1 MYLKEIRTSGFKS
14 FADKIT
20 INLTSGISGIVG
32 PNGSGKSNIVD
43 AIRWVLGEQ
52 SVKQLRGEGA
62 MSDVIFSGSKSRKA
76 ANLASVTLVFDNT
89 DKYLPIDYS
98 EVQIKRC
105 IYKTG
110 ENEYYLNN
118 EKCRLKDIQDLLV
131 DTGVNKES
139 FNIISQGDIGA
150 ILSNK
155 PEDRRII
162 FESAANVLKYRK
174 RKDEALRKLDRTHDN
189 MTRINDIILEI
200 ESNLKPLEKQSDNAK
215 KYLENKEKL
224 DSIEVSLI
232 VSEVESMNTEYQEN
246 KLKVSN
252 LTNELTLMET
262 DNSTFLANSEKLKL
276 EQTKNNEELFEMQN
290 KLNAI
295 TKEAEELKGKKN
307 LITERQ
313 KYNASDT
320 KVHDNL
326 VNIKENILRK
336 ENEIFASNNNI
347 SMIKK
352 KLDEINLT
360 YDDIIFKFN
369 KLKEVHDALENDML
383 TQNRLENETKYK
395 IEMLKTSIENNSS
408 LPYAVKCVLDNPKLT
423 GIHGTIASLI
433 EVDDLYA
440 TAISTALASASSYI
454 VTTDELAAK
463 DAVNYLKINKFGRAT
478 FFPINIIKEGYIDNE
493 TLKQL
498 RLENDFIDV
507 ASNLVRYESTYDRI
521 IKNRLGT
528 TIIVKDLDSANSI
541 ARKISYR
548 YKVVSLDGELVHTG
562 GAITGGVIK
571 NQTNIIT
578 QKHDLNY
585 NCELLRKLQ
594 EKRKEKEEKIN
605 IEDNKYKVYDNLKN
619 KTLDEKTKLEAS
631 YNYELLKK
639 SSLEKELDNLKEEVN
654 NIKGLIN
661 NTLSKE
667 EEKIVEEFYE
677 KERQRQSL
685 ELNVNNIKAI
695 INSNN
700 ETIEDMEKESR
711 LNNSLYYKKKDE
723 LKDLEIKVN
732 RLDVMLDNLLNTLT
746 EDYSITYEKA
756 KENYFLDMDKKEA
769 RQIVDKCKAEIKRL
783 GEVNLGAIEEYERV
797 KTRHEFLT
805 NQRNDLE
812 KAEDTILE
820 IIKELDD
827 IMKEKFINTFN
838 EIKEKFKEVFKK
850 LFGGGNAELSL
861 TDPDDILKTGIDIK
875 ALPPGKTL
883 KHISLLSGGEKT
895 LTAIALLFAIL
906 EVRPVPFC
914 VLDEVEAALDE
925 VNVDNFGK
933 FLNEFKKKTQFI
945 VITHKKKT
953 MEYADCLYGITMQ
966 ESGVSKLVSVKLED
980 IDNKDNINGGN

>member
-262 DNSTFLANSEKLKL
+262 DNSTFLASSEKLKL
-276 EQTKNNEELFEMQN
+276 EQTKNNEELFELQN

-769 RQIVDKCKAEIKRL
+769 RQIVDKCRAEIKRL

>member
-76 ANLASVTLVFDNT
+76 ANLASVTLIFDNT

-162 FESAANVLKYRK
+162 FESASNVLKYRK

-246 KLKVSN
+246 KMEVSN

-262 DNSTFLANSEKLKL
+262 DNSTFLANSQKLKL

-352 KLDEINLT
+352 KLDEVNLT

-493 TLKQL
+493 TLRIL

-769 RQIVDKCKAEIKRL
+769 RQIVDKCRAEIKRL

-812 KAEDTILE
+812 KAENTILE

-861 TDPDDILKTGIDIK
+861 TDPDDLLKTGIDIK

>member
-262 DNSTFLANSEKLKL
+262 DNSTFLASSEKLKL

-352 KLDEINLT
+352 KLDEVNLT

-433 EVDDLYA
+433 EVDNLYA

-493 TLKQL
+493 TLRIL

-769 RQIVDKCKAEIKRL
+769 RQIVDKCRAEIKRL

-861 TDPDDILKTGIDIK
+861 TDPNDILKTGIDIK

>member
-89 DKYLPIDYS
+89 DKYLPVDYS

-262 DNSTFLANSEKLKL
+262 DNSTFLASSEKLKL
-276 EQTKNNEELFEMQN
+276 EQTKNNEELFELQN

-352 KLDEINLT
+352 KLDEVNLT

-433 EVDDLYA
+433 EVDNLYA

-493 TLKQL
+493 TLRIL

-769 RQIVDKCKAEIKRL
+769 RQIVDKCRAEIKRL

>member
-262 DNSTFLANSEKLKL
+262 DNSTFLASSEKLKL

-433 EVDDLYA
+433 EVDNLYA

-493 TLKQL
+493 TLRIL

-769 RQIVDKCKAEIKRL
+769 RQIVDKCRAEIKRL

-953 MEYADCLYGITMQ
+953 MEYAECLYGITMQ

>member
-262 DNSTFLANSEKLKL
+262 DNSTFLASSEKLKL

-433 EVDDLYA
+433 EVDNLYA

-493 TLKQL
+493 TLRIL

-769 RQIVDKCKAEIKRL
+769 RQIVDKCRAEIKRL